1 MKNQIIIIMSVLLI
15 GCSQYTGKNQIVNNN
30 ALDIQIQG
38 DWELDSTVTEDNTIV
53 QDYNKT
59 YSFID
64 GKFFTIVGNDVHM
77 SKYKLNGKIIDIFN
91 KKKLIDSAE
100 ILKINK
106 STLVLQTGYYY
117 YDIKTLYL
125 SR

>member
-1 MKNQIIIIMSVLLI
+1 MKNQIIIIMSVLLM
-15 GCSQYTGKNQIVNNN
+15 GCSQYTGKNQIVKTNTVEI
-30 ALDIQIQG
+30 AIQG
-38 DWELDSTVTEDNTIV
+38 DWELDSTVTNDNTIV
-53 QDYNKT
+53 QDYDKT

-77 SKYKLNGKIIDIFN
+77 SKYKLNGKVIDLFN

-100 ILKINK
+100 ILKINQ